1 MSDLTK
7 VSLQP
12 STPLVL
18 KICLLPRGGIPL
30 LGSSERLEILGVEK
44 DEKITLQED
53 LDTRVEFAMLE
64 LSVLL
69 Y

>member
-1 MSDLTK
+1 M
-7 VSLQP
+7 
-12 STPLVL
+12 
-18 KICLLPRGGIPL
+18 
-30 LGSSERLEILGVEK
+30 GSSERLEILGVEK